1 MESLIFARRQAGRP
15 LGESQR
21 QRRPKMATAGWII
34 AGIFALGIVI
44 AMLARFGWSI
54 GTQHRDHDV
63 VAEGPL
69 HKRRVWSTRPPQ
81 THAGPVNPDALPA
94 DPATGERVPEARP
107 SGPAQ

>member
-1 MESLIFARRQAGRP
+1 
-15 LGESQR
+15 
-21 QRRPKMATAGWII
+21 MATAGWII

-107 SGPAQ
+107 TGPAQ